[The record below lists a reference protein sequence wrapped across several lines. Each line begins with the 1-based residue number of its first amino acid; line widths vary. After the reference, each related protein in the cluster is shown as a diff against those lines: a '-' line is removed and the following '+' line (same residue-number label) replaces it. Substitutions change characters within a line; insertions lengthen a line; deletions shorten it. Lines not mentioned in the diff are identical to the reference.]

1 VASTLLSMLRL
12 AVLAAFIY
20 AALIALVAW
29 AVRNGKLSPFSAL
42 ARTARRLG
50 DPLLRKLE
58 KRLVRSGANPQ
69 DAPLWLF
76 WIALIGGLVV
86 LALAEWLIGVITA
99 FAFSASAGPRGLAI
113 FLLSGVF
120 TLLTAA
126 LFLRVI
132 ASWFQL
138 SLYSRLMRVTLALTD
153 WMIVPLRRI
162 VPPFGMIDVTPL
174 VAYLLLLLARSFLI
188 RLL

>member
-1 VASTLLSMLRL
+1 VASTLLTLLRL
-12 AVLAAFIY
+12 TVLAAFIY
-20 AALIALVAW
+20 ATLIALAAW
-29 AVRNGKLSPFSAL
+29 AVRNGRLSPFSAV

-50 DPLLRKLE
+50 DPLLRRLE

-76 WIALIGGLVV
+76 WIALIGGLIV
-86 LALAEWLIGVITA
+86 LGLTEWLIGVVTA
-99 FAFSASAGPRGLAI
+99 FAFSASAGPRGI
-113 FLLSGVF
+113 VVFLLSGVF

-138 SLYSRLMRVTLALTD
+138 SPYSKLMRLVLALTD

>member
-1 VASTLLSMLRL
+1 VASTLLSLLRL
-12 AVLAAFIY
+12 AVLAAFLY
-20 AALIALVAW
+20 ATLIALATW
-29 AVRNGKLSPFSAL
+29 AVRTGRLSPFSAL
-42 ARTARRLG
+42 ARAARRLG
-50 DPLLRKLE
+50 DPLLRRLE
-58 KRLVRSGANPQ
+58 KRIVRSGANPQ

-86 LALAEWLIGVITA
+86 LGLTEWLIGLMTSL
-99 FAFSASAGPRGLAI
+99 AFSASAGPRGLAL
-113 FLLSGVF
+113 FFLSGVF

-132 ASWFQL
+132 ASWFQI
-138 SLYSRLMRVTLALTD
+138 SPYSKPMRLVLVLTD

-162 VPPFGMIDVTPL
+162 VPPLGMIDITPL

>member
-1 VASTLLSMLRL
+1 MAETLLFLLRL

-20 AALIALVAW
+20 ATLIALAAW
-29 AVRNGKLSPFSAL
+29 AVRNGKLSPFSAV

-50 DPLLRKLE
+50 DPILKGLE
-58 KRLVRSGANPQ
+58 RRLVRSGANPQ

-86 LALAEWLIGVITA
+86 LGLTEWLIGVVTD
-99 FAFSASAGPRGLAI
+99 FAFSASAGPRGIAL
-113 FLLSGVF
+113 FLLSGAF
-120 TLLTAA
+120 TLLTVA

-138 SLYSRLMRVTLALTD
+138 SPYSPLMRLVLALTD

-174 VAYLLLLLARSFLI
+174 VAYILLLLARSFLF